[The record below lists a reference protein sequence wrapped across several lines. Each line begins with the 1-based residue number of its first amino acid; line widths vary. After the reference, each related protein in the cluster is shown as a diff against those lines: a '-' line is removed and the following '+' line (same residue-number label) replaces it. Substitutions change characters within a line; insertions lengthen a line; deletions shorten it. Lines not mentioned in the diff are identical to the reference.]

1 MIGRRGGSVCGA
13 PCVLIEGNLCYN
25 FSMDDY
31 KQTLKDLLTETARQN
46 ASDLHL
52 AVGRKPTLRIDGVL
66 IPLEKMSVMTPEST
80 VGIITE
86 LMTPEQGE
94 KLSRDRQIDLAYGF
108 EDKARFRVNIYYQR
122 GYLAA
127 ALRLIPSRIRTVEE
141 LNLPPILHDF
151 TNLSQGF
158 VLVVG
163 PAGHGKSTTLAAI
176 IDEVNHVQSDHIITV
191 EDPVEYLFTQD
202 KCIISQRE
210 VGSDTMGFHAALR
223 TILRQDPDVIM
234 IGEMRDAVSI
244 ATAMTAAETGH
255 LVFATL
261 HTNSASQTIDRIIDS
276 FPAEQQGQISS
287 QLASTLVAIVSQ
299 RLLPRVAGGR
309 VPALEIMIANP
320 AIRNLIRERKSYQ
333 IDLVIET
340 SLQEGMVTMNRSLA
354 NLVRNKEVS
363 FDNAALYSL
372 NPAELQILLEKM

>member
-1 MIGRRGGSVCGA
+1 
-13 PCVLIEGNLCYN
+13 
-25 FSMDDY
+25 MDDY
-31 KQTLKDLLTETARQN
+31 KQKLSDLLTETARQN
-46 ASDLHL
+46 ASDLHI

-66 IPLEKMSVMTPEST
+66 VPLEKEPITTPDAAE
-80 VGIITE
+80 GIISE
-86 LMTPEQGE
+86 LMTIPGQRE
-94 KLSRDRQIDLAYGF
+94 KLMKERQIDLAYSF
-108 EDKARFRVNIYYQR
+108 EDKARFRVNAYFQR

-127 ALRLIPSRIRTVEE
+127 ALRLIPSRIRTIEE

-158 VLVVG
+158 ILVVG

-176 IDEVNHVQSDHIITV
+176 LDEVNHAQSDHIITV

-210 VGSDTMGFHAALR
+210 VGSDAIGFHAALR

-244 ATAMTAAETGH
+244 STAMTAAETGH

-287 QLASTLVAIVSQ
+287 QLAATLVAIVSQ
-299 RLLPRVAGGR
+299 RLLPRISGGR
-309 VPALEIMIANP
+309 VPALEIMIINP
-320 AIRNLIRERKSYQ
+320 AIRNLIRERKVYQ

-340 SLQEGMVTMNRSLA
+340 SLQEGMVTLNRSLA
-354 NLVRNKEVS
+354 NLVKNKEVS